1 MAHITLW
8 DIVIRVLVAFGAGF
22 LVGWEREVHGR
33 PAGLRTNI
41 MACVAGA
48 VAMLISLVLCEAAAN
63 TLTGSLR
70 ADPGRLGAGIL
81 AGMGFLGGGTIL
93 RHENFIRG
101 VTTAASL
108 WFVTILGLAFGAG
121 LFVLGGVGVAV
132 ALLTLLVLTRF
143 EKNLGS
149 DWYATLTVQ
158 ATLDALANDELR
170 SRIEACGAVVQ
181 NLKLNYDFQ
190 KRLRTV
196 TCDLKFTRPSR
207 FDMAEKI
214 LAALANTPGI
224 QQVSWA

>member
-1 MAHITLW
+1 MAQITLL
-8 DIVIRVLVAFGAGF
+8 DIFLRVLAAFVAGF

-48 VAMLISLVLCEAAAN
+48 VAMLISGMLCVAAAN
-63 TLTGSLR
+63 TGNGSIR
-70 ADPGRLGAGIL
+70 ADPARLGAGIL

-121 LFVLGGVGVAV
+121 LFVLGAIGVGF
-132 ALLTLLVLTRF
+132 ALLTLLVLTKF
-143 EKNLGS
+143 ERNLES
-149 DWYATLTVQ
+149 DWYATLTVY
-158 ATLDALANDELR
+158 ATLDAMGNEELR
-170 SRIEACGAVVQ
+170 QRIESCGAVVQ

-196 TCDLKFTRPSR
+196 ICDLKCRRPSR
-207 FDMAEKI
+207 FDLAEKI
-214 LAALANTPGI
+214 VATLANAPGI
-224 QQVSWA
+224 QQLTWA